1 MRTSE
6 LIVEK
11 LDRWLAWPGWVYFTG
26 WCFPPIA
33 RPRPLPPRP
42 DYGGPA
48 EAASRRFAHQVR
60 G

>member
-11 LDRWLAWPGWVYFTG
+11 LERWLAWPGWVYVSG

-33 RPRPLPPRP
+33 RPRPPAPSP
-42 DYGGPA
+42 DHRGPA
-48 EAASRRFAHQVR
+48 ETASRRYAEPVR

>member
-11 LDRWLAWPGWVYFTG
+11 LERWLAWPGWVYFTG

-33 RPRPLPPRP
+33 RSRPLPPSP
-42 DYGGPA
+42 DDRGLA
-48 EAASRRFAHQVR
+48 EMASRWYADRVR

>member
-33 RPRPLPPRP
+33 RARQLPPRP

-48 EAASRRFAHQVR
+48 ETTSRRFAHQVR